1 MERTDS
7 LIEML
12 LEVQQLDR
20 VPRLGFSLRGVPNPE
35 SVTEHSWHLAF
46 LVWSLAPK
54 IPGLDAAKALEIA
67 LIHDL
72 AELRLGDLPLGAS
85 RYLPAGAKRRAEG
98 QALADVAAPLGDG
111 AGRLFAEYQEG
122 VTLEARTVKACDK
135 LQLMLKVAAYERAGA
150 KGLAEFWHNSDSS
163 PEVGIQIIDE
173 LLDELRGRS
182 APG

>member
-1 MERTDS
+1 MERNDS

-85 RYLPAGAKRRAEG
+85 RYPSQTWLPPSATG
-98 QALADVAAPLGDG
+98 QGDFSPSI
-111 AGRLFAEYQEG
+111 R
-122 VTLEARTVKACDK
+122 
-135 LQLMLKVAAYERAGA
+135 
-150 KGLAEFWHNSDSS
+150 KGLLSRPA
-163 PEVGIQIIDE
+163 
-173 LLDELRGRS
+173 L
-182 APG
+182 